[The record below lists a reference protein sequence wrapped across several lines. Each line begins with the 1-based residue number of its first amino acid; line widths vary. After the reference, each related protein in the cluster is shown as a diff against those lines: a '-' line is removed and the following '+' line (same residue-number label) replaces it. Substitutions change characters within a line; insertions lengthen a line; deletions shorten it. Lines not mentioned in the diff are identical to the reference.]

1 MFYRE
6 IMETIKVD
14 QNIDLRGVSCP
25 LNYVKTKLKLE
36 EMEVEQVLEVLLD
49 DGESIVNVPRSVK
62 EDGHKILEIEQIED
76 YFKVLVKKE
85 NVTAGG
91 LE

>member
-6 IMETIKVD
+6 IMEAIKVD

-62 EDGHKILEIEQIED
+62 EDGHKILEIEQVED

>member
-1 MFYRE
+1 MF
-6 IMETIKVD
+6 MQGIKID

-36 EMEVEQVLEVLLD
+36 EMEVGQILEVLLD

-62 EDGHKILEIEQIED
+62 EDGHKILKIEQVEG
-76 YFKVLVKKE
+76 YFKVLVRKA
-85 NVTAGG
+85 NATAGG
-91 LE
+91 PV

>member
-1 MFYRE
+1 
-6 IMETIKVD
+6 MEDIKAD

-36 EMEVEQVLEVLLD
+36 EMELGKVLEILLD
-49 DGESIVNVPRSVK
+49 DGEPIVNVPRSAK
-62 EDGHKILEIEQIED
+62 EDGHKILGIEQID
-76 YFKVLVKKE
+76 GYFKVLVRKS
-85 NVTAGG
+85 NSITGG